1 MLFKRLSKLFLTGF
15 AALLPVIV
23 TLTLLWWLA
32 SGAEKVLGGIMRWF
46 MPDWLYVPGM
56 GLAAGLVLTLLV
68 GMLLHAW
75 VFRRL
80 FRWFDQLMNR
90 IPLVKTV
97 YGAVRDLMQFMSGKK
112 TEQFNHVV
120 AIEFDQPPVRMIG
133 FVTREDFSG
142 LPDAL
147 HEDDRV
153 AVYMPMSY
161 QIGGYLVMIERSR
174 LIPLDMSLE
183 DAMRFS
189 ITAGMSVKQA
199 SPTPDVPK

>member
-23 TLTLLWWLA
+23 TLTILWWLA
-32 SGAEKVLGGIMRWF
+32 SGAETVLGGFMRWF

-56 GLAAGLVLTLLV
+56 GLVAGLILTLLV

-75 VFRRL
+75 VFRRV
-80 FRWFDQLMNR
+80 FHWFDSLMNR

-112 TEQFNHVV
+112 TEQFNRVV
-120 AIEFDQPPVRMIG
+120 AVEFGQPPVRVIG
-133 FVTREDFSG
+133 FVTREDFTG

-147 HEDDRV
+147 QEDDRV

-161 QIGGYLVMIERSR
+161 QIGGYLIMVERSR

-199 SPTPDVPK
+199 SPMPQSRD